1 MKTLH
6 EVGTLGGW
14 MNDVLISWGIPSEY
28 ANMFDEFVVAALII
42 LLAVGLNYFFQAE
55 DGIRDVERSRG
66 LGMCIRD
73 RSWASAP
80 TP

>member
-42 LLAVGLNYFFQAE
+42 LLAVGLNYFFSSHCGRRHQT
-55 DGIRDVERSRG
+55 ICTPFSLPVEYFAG
-66 LGMCIRD
+66 E
-73 RSWASAP
+73 A
-80 TP
+80 

>member
-42 LLAVGLNYFFQAE
+42 LLAVGLNYFFKP
-55 DGIRDVERSRG
+55 
-66 LGMCIRD
+66 L
-73 RSWASAP
+73 W
-80 TP
+80 